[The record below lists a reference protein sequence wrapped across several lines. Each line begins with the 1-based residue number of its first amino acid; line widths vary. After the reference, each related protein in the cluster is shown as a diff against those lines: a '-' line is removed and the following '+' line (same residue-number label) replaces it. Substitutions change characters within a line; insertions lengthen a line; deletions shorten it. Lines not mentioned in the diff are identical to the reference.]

1 MKKYLSVAGNYKSA
15 IGQFQNNSVN
25 VAMLIT
31 MSRVIIVLYMYN
43 YKRSFFNVS
52 LFCYIKHSSV
62 PYCRGQ
68 TKCIFSKFQP
78 SVSFNN
84 NNGLLICESLGNFYT
99 SHFSS
104 PNSSPNLEG
113 AFYCFTGEA
122 MFPTIC
128 KSRYWFCVN

>member
-1 MKKYLSVAGNYKSA
+1 MKKYLSVAGNYKSV

-84 NNGLLICESLGNFYT
+84 NNGLLICESLSNFYT

-104 PNSSPNLEG
+104 PNWL
-113 AFYCFTGEA
+113 
-122 MFPTIC
+122 
-128 KSRYWFCVN
+128 SRKCILLFHRRGNVSNHLQKQILILCELS